1 MASAGDVRDI
11 MDLGQSGPRPPAP
24 KKKKRLEPQVRLS
37 GVTRE
42 VAALMGDS
50 VPPIAIIEQKSF
62 KSKPSIAQKL
72 FKPRHWEERTF
83 ANGARTDN
91 LVLRHWK
98 RSIPGAARP
107 QAATTPTDVEMSDGQ
122 KESESTTELRFEEEI
137 PYEKWNIA
145 SSKTTYNDEQYD
157 AHFKTE
163 DWTRQETDY
172 LMALVSD
179 FDKRWILIGDRY
191 EPAEIPGEL
200 QYPDRSTEAL
210 KQRYYTIAAKMM
222 EISTPP
228 SNMTAP
234 EFKNWEIMRNFDVKN
249 EVNRKS
255 NAEKL
260 MERTREEAEEEKL
273 LLEELHRITKNEE
286 EFIALRKDLYTRLE
300 SAQPIRRTERGEEAH
315 TAIYQS
321 SQGLSML
328 LNSLLAK
335 EKRLRRPNPAEAAQA
350 SASDAR
356 RPSQPQYHRR
366 ETMDS
371 TNDSPAPNK
380 KGSVSQPQVRTLT
393 PAEEAK
399 FGVSHPTDRLVGGVA
414 FRHEKIN
421 RLVMAKSQVQT
432 SKIQAALGELG
443 VPLRV
448 LMATERV
455 TLEYERLITNIHLL
469 LDARKASEKI
479 TNEIRILE
487 EAKRQRLGLPK
498 EGEPAQADQANAM
511 EVDIQQPSQP
521 NGADGDAE
529 DDAAGEEDD
538 TMAEKAADDSAM
550 QVDAEDGAD
559 SDAEGEEDDQSY
571 AVAKNDDSEAED
583 DNDGAEG
590 EDEEVEEEDENEA
603 GQEEEDEEDEGLNTL
618 GKDDEEDE
626 EDAGEDDDAEV
637 DVASGEEDEDAVD
650 ANDSDAADADD
661 DDDEEVVQPTPS
673 EAEEEAAEADD
684 DAEEEEEEPAQASRP
699 ASRHSARSHKRSA
712 SVLSEA
718 SKAGSNRSVAGRK
731 KRR

>member
-62 KSKPSIAQKL
+62 KSKPSIAQ
-72 FKPRHWEERTF
+72 
-83 ANGARTDN
+83 N
-91 LVLRHWK
+91 LILRHWK

-145 SSKTTYNDEQYD
+145 TSKTTYNDEQYD

-191 EPAEIPGEL
+191 DPAEIPGEI

-210 KQRYYTIAAKMM
+210 KQRYYTIAAKLM
-222 EISTPP
+222 EIGTPP

-234 EFKNWEIMRNFDVKN
+234 EFKNWETMRNFDAKN
-249 EVNRKS
+249 EVNRKA

-350 SASDAR
+350 SASDSR

-479 TNEIRILE
+479 ANEIKILE

-511 EVDIQQPSQP
+511 EVDTQQPGQP
-521 NGADGDAE
+521 NGAGGDAE
-529 DDAAGEEDD
+529 DDAAGEEDG

-550 QVDAEDGAD
+550 QVDDENGAD

-590 EDEEVEEEDENEA
+590 EDDEVEEEDENEA
-603 GQEEEDEEDEGLNTL
+603 

-626 EDAGEDDDAEV
+626 EDAGEDDDAEA

-650 ANDSDAADADD
+650 ARGSDAADD
-661 DDDEEVVQPTPS
+661 DDDDDEVVQPTPS

-684 DAEEEEEEPAQASRP
+684 DAEEEEEEEPAQASRP

-712 SVLSEA
+712 SVVSEA
-718 SKAGSNRSVAGRK
+718 SRAGSNRSVAGRK